1 MPPRF
6 SCDIDA
12 LYADLN
18 RLEAESKLPHV
29 SPEALR
35 SSDEAGKGSFAVNRL
50 HPAVVVVTGIEH
62 DLGFGQFVDII
73 SPDVFYQLVY
83 AIPPTCRR

>member
-1 MPPRF
+1 
-6 SCDIDA
+6 
-12 LYADLN
+12 
-18 RLEAESKLPHV
+18 
-29 SPEALR
+29 
-35 SSDEAGKGSFAVNRL
+35 
-50 HPAVVVVTGIEH
+50 VVVVTGIEH